1 MRYLL
6 KYGAALSFLML
17 AFSSCREEPSY
28 PVEPEINF
36 KRVDQFHF
44 EEFGIKRDSLVI
56 VIGYQDGDGNL
67 GLSRS
72 SEADKKP
79 PFNPGSPYFNNFITE
94 LFIKR
99 PVAVG
104 SKDSTFVKYVFPVQ
118 GFDFSGRFP
127 RLSSDERIEPLEG
140 DIKYSLNIT
149 SDLFRVGDIIKFQIF
164 IYDRTLPVPN
174 KSNVVETRPIKLFK
188 K

>member
-6 KYGAALSFLML
+6 KYGAGLSVLALAL
-17 AFSSCREEPSY
+17 SSCREEPNY
-28 PVEPEINF
+28 PIEPEIEF
-36 KRVDQFHF
+36 KRVEQFHF
-44 EEFGIKRDSLVI
+44 EEFGIKRDSLVL
-56 VIGYQDGDGNL
+56 VVGYQDGDGNL
-67 GLSRS
+67 GLSRT
-72 SEADKKP
+72 SEEDKQP

-94 LFIKR
+94 LFIKQ

-104 SKDSTFVKYVFPVQ
+104 SPDSAFVRYVFPIE

-149 SDLFRVGDIIKFQIF
+149 SDLFKEGDIIKFNIF
-164 IYDRTLPVPN
+164 IYDRSLPTPN
-174 KSNVVETRPIKLFK
+174 RSNIIETRPIKLFTQ
-188 K
+188 